1 MVTDK
6 LYLYIIVWCIVL
18 YRGFELCGA
27 FSAALPAAEDV
38 HILDLSGDSACG
50 GEGEGYSCDG
60 FSILI
65 VMYVLCVFVYMYIHI
80 QHFHM
85 I

>member
-27 FSAALPAAEDV
+27 FSAALPAAEDL

-50 GEGEGYSCDG
+50 GEGERVIPVMGEALLVYIYCVR
-60 FSILI
+60 LI
-65 VMYVLCVFVYMYIHI
+65 YIYI
-80 QHFHM
+80 Y